1 MDQATRN
8 GFQKLEELEEEV
20 RRAVEELKTLRGQRE
35 AAQAEAEKLRAA
47 LKERGETLR
56 RLEAQLVEF
65 QTERE
70 QVRSRIEQLVAQ
82 IDSLTGDQPSKNCA
96 SRFTAR
102 ATLSAARWTPPTSRN
117 SRAQSMPPCGPS
129 PPRPIRSTRAAP
141 PGVGGS

>member
-1 MDQATRN
+1 MDEATRN
-8 GFQKLEELEEEV
+8 GFQKLEELEEKV

-82 IDSLTGDQPSKNCA
+82 IDSLTGDQP
-96 SRFTAR
+96 
-102 ATLSAARWTPPTSRN
+102 
-117 SRAQSMPPCGPS
+117 
-129 PPRPIRSTRAAP
+129 
-141 PGVGGS
+141 

>member
-1 MDQATRN
+1 MDEATRN
-8 GFQKLEELEEEV
+8 GFQKLEELEEKV

-70 QVRSRIEQLVAQ
+70 QVRARIEQLVAQ
-82 IDSLTGDQPSKNCA
+82 IDSLTGEQP
-96 SRFTAR
+96 
-102 ATLSAARWTPPTSRN
+102 
-117 SRAQSMPPCGPS
+117 
-129 PPRPIRSTRAAP
+129 
-141 PGVGGS
+141 